1 MAMKKLISVFV
12 LLLTWQIGISQD
24 FPPPGPIY
32 INIDND
38 SVYLSWQSPGS
49 KFLSHYSIYFN
60 SCWEDGVSLPIG
72 TTTDTTYSQAIPVF
86 HFRMNFGVS
95 AEYLDPAGQS
105 DTVWINC
112 VIPGLLEP
120 PLNIDFEV
128 PPIYGINMAS
138 CILAG
143 NDNWELIDSVYY
155 SPDHCAAFFSDSIGS
170 KSLLHTMPV
179 MVDEDDVPIISF
191 KVRIPEKNQESDTL
205 RLLHGGEPFGDTLY
219 AINDWQYFFYF
230 EGLGFGNW
238 SPFEF
243 EAIAGGG
250 GGIFIDDIKFETCT
264 NMRNSFDN
272 DILSNIFPNPATSFI
287 TINIK
292 KGIPVEQAI
301 IYNHLVQKVLETK
314 PVNNTV
320 DVSGLNP
327 GIYFLEVST
336 KDWKG
341 RTKLIMKY

>member
-1 MAMKKLISVFV
+1 MNKLIIV
-12 LLLTWQIGISQD
+12 LIILMTWLTGISQD

-72 TTTDTTYSQAIPVF
+72 TTTDTTYTLAIPVF
-86 HFRMNFGVS
+86 HYKMNFGVS
-95 AEYLDPAGQS
+95 AEYLDPVGQS

-112 VIPGLLEP
+112 VIPGLLDP
-120 PLNIDFEV
+120 PLNIDFED

-138 CILAG
+138 CILVG
-143 NDNWELIDSVYY
+143 NDNWELIDSIYY
-155 SPDHCAAFFSDSIGS
+155 SPEHCAAFFSFSVGS

-205 RLLHGGEPFGDTLY
+205 RLLHGGEPFGNTLY
-219 AINDWQYFFYF
+219 SINDWQYFIYF
-230 EGLGFGNW
+230 EGLGVGNC

-250 GGIFIDDIKFETCT
+250 GGIFIDDIMFETCT

-272 DILSNIFPNPATSFI
+272 DIHLNIFPNPATSFI
-287 TINIK
+287 TIHIK
-292 KGIPVEQAI
+292 EGIAIEEAI
-301 IYNHLVQKVLETK
+301 IYNHLGQKALVAV

-320 DVSGLNP
+320 DVSGLRP
-327 GIYFLEVST
+327 GIYFLEVVTSENRT
-336 KDWKG
+336 G
-341 RTKLIMKY
+341 TKLVVE